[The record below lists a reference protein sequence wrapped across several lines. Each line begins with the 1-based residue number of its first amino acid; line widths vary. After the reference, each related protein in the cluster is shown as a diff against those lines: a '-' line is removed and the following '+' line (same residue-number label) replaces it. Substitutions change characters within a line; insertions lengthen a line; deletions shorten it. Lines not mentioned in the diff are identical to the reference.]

1 MNVIKFSSALL
12 CGTALVFLSACK
24 DEETTTAEPVVRPV
38 LSMVVA
44 DVESVLQATYPG
56 RAIAFQELNIGFEV
70 PGKLLSRPVDV
81 GSRVEQGEV
90 IAVLDAKPYAAQVR
104 ALEGQ
109 RAALIATL
117 ENAKVELTRR
127 ESLLEND
134 FVSQAN
140 VDNQIATV
148 RSTEA
153 SIDAVEGSLDAARLN
168 LEYTTLFAPF
178 SGQVSQTYVE
188 NFQNVNARQ
197 PIVRLLD
204 TSRIKMDVAV
214 PENLINLQRFVNS
227 IEVEFASL
235 PGVKLQAE
243 IAHVGYEAS
252 TTTRTYPVTIVMDQP
267 EGAQIQPG
275 MAGYATA
282 NVRLPEDWAETGI
295 QVPTGAVF
303 SPNTAAPEET
313 FVWVIDPEALT
324 VASKPVEIRSFNE
337 RGLLVHGLQQ
347 GERVV
352 TAGANTLTEGQ
363 KIRLAEGEE

>member
-1 MNVIKFSSALL
+1 M
-12 CGTALVFLSACK
+12 
-24 DEETTTAEPVVRPV
+24 
-38 LSMVVA
+38 
-44 DVESVLQATYPG
+44 
-56 RAIAFQELNIGFEV
+56 
-70 PGKLLSRPVDV
+70 DV

-90 IAVLDAKPYAAQVR
+90 IVVLDAKPYAAQVR

-134 FVSQAN
+134 FFSQAN

-282 NVRLPEDWAETGI
+282 NVRLPDDWAETGI

-313 FVWVIDPEALT
+313 FVCVIDPEALT